1 MALVKNILRAIAVL
15 LVVTF
20 ATFLLMY
27 GNAEGIARSVL
38 GLNATEEGVQA
49 EVVKLGLDQPLLVQY
64 WNWVR
69 HAMTGDL
76 GRSLYTGQS
85 VTDALSTRV
94 PVTLSVAVITLLL
107 TVVFSVLLGV
117 IAAVRGGATDRT
129 VQVVSVLG
137 AAIPGFIVAIVLVF
151 VFAIA
156 LRWFPATGYIPI
168 GKSVSGWTKSIVL
181 PVIALLVGAVAGAA
195 AQFRTAMLDQAGKDY
210 VRTLRAHGISEGKI
224 VWRHVLRNS
233 AGPGMIALSL
243 TMIAL
248 LGGTTFIET
257 IFALPGIGELS
268 IAAGSISDVPMVM
281 GVVLFMVFMVLVV
294 NLLADVAIYFL
305 NPKARAR

>member
-27 GNAEGIARSVL
+27 GNAQGIARSVL

-69 HAMTGDL
+69 HAITGDL

-248 LGGTTFIET
+248 LGGTIFIES

-268 IAAGSISDVPMVM
+268 ISAGSISDVPMVM
-281 GVVLFMVFMVLVV
+281 GVVLFMVVMVLVV